1 MGSRAGGACPR
12 GDAKPQVDRDLRVL
26 DAPGG
31 AGVLALHA
39 RRGCALLEV
48 SRLIHDRHRARVAQ
62 VLDDIAAQ
70 FLTRQ
75 HTAR

>member
-1 MGSRAGGACPR
+1 MPARR
-12 GDAKPQVDRDLRVL
+12 RKPQVDRDLRVL

-31 AGVLALHA
+31 AGVLALRA

-48 SRLIHDRHRARVAQ
+48 SRLVHDRRRARVAQ
-62 VLDDIAAQ
+62 VLDDIAAHV
-70 FLTRQ
+70 LTRQ